1 MNLYTSSFKKVSI
14 LIRALVFLFILL
26 LLLGTIKALLYT
38 GITKVDRGQ
47 ISTVGKIVNHQQN
60 PSIAIF
66 GSSVAWVHFNPEI
79 VTNITGKSCYNFG
92 LNGTPLTQY
101 QGLLKE
107 FIEYSDSE
115 VIVIAG
121 TFSEFSGRE
130 AIAEIYKFVPYL
142 HNDNLYE
149 GLERIDPDLLWKMR
163 YIPFYTLTTL
173 EYNFFQYA
181 VMGYLGITHPDEK
194 NEVNGFVPQRRIWR
208 DSAREASAKTI
219 INYKVVDQYKS
230 LVSLANARNKK
241 VVLVLPPIYYEGAL
255 KIENLQEIKEV
266 FRNIAGTDNYFLDFT
281 SSEICFNKS
290 LFYNNTHLN
299 STGADIF
306 SKDFSNK
313 LATILKQ

>member
-1 MNLYTSSFKKVSI
+1 MIKTSLYAGV
-14 LIRALVFLFILL
+14 
-26 LLLGTIKALLYT
+26 
-38 GITKVDRGQ
+38 TKVRKGQ
-47 ISTVGKIVNHQQN
+47 VATVGKIISHQQN
-60 PSIAIF
+60 PDVAIF

-79 VTNITGKSCYNFG
+79 ISNITGRSSYNFG

-130 AIAEIYKFVPYL
+130 AVAEIYRFTPYL
-142 HNDNLYE
+142 DNYYLYE
-149 GLERIDPDLLWKMR
+149 GLEQIDPNLLWKMK
-163 YIPFYTLTTL
+163 YVPFYPLTTL
-173 EYNFFQYA
+173 DYNFFQYA
-181 VMGYLGITHPDEK
+181 VYGYLGRIHHDDET
-194 NEVNGFVPQRRIWR
+194 EVNGFVPQHKIWR
-208 DSAREASAKTI
+208 DSPRETSLKATI
-219 INYKVVDQYKS
+219 SNKVVQQYKA

-241 VVLVLPPIYYEGAL
+241 VVLVLPPIYYEGVM

-266 FRNIAGTDNYFLDFT
+266 FQSIAGTDNYFLDYT
-281 SSEICFNKS
+281 SNEICLDKS

-306 SKDFSNK
+306 SEDFSNK
-313 LATILKQ
+313 LSIILKQ